1 MILDS
6 VKNKGTCI
14 RCGREKPINEL
25 LREEEADWL
34 ERHKGTDIK
43 MRTNRGDCG

>member
-1 MILDS
+1 
-6 VKNKGTCI
+6 
-14 RCGREKPINEL
+14 

-43 MRTNRGDCG
+43 MRTNRGDCGWKLKICGIAK